1 MLAHQLCA
9 SSQLNILDVLIQ
21 EWKLIQLQ
29 NDENSYHHLT
39 DAKQGGD
46 DPSDSDQIRPTSYP
60 LQDAAY
66 SWNRVLL
73 WL

>member
-1 MLAHQLCA
+1 MLTPQLCA
-9 SSQLNILDVLIQ
+9 SSPVNILDVLIQ

-29 NDENSYHHLT
+29 HDENSCNHLT

-46 DPSDSDQIRPTSYP
+46 DPSDSDQLRPTSYP
-60 LQDAAY
+60 LHDAAW

>member
-1 MLAHQLCA
+1 MLTPQLCA
-9 SSQLNILDVLIQ
+9 SSPVNILDVLIQ

-29 NDENSYHHLT
+29 HD
-39 DAKQGGD
+39 DAKQGGE
-46 DPSDSDQIRPTSYP
+46 DPSDSNQLMPTSYP

-66 SWNRVLL
+66 SWNRVLH